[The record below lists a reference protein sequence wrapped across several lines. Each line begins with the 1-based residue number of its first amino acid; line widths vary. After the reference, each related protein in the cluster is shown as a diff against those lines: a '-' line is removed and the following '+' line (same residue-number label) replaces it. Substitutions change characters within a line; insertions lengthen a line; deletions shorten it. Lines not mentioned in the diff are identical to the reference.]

1 MPMIRDLEEH
11 VRLAPYTTLGLGG
24 PARWFLRVTTCEML
38 TDALQWA
45 RDAAVPLWV
54 LGGGS
59 NVIVP
64 DEGLD
69 GLVLKVEIPG
79 VTIESATAD
88 GTVLVHAGAGE
99 SWDALVSRLV
109 NEGLQGIEC
118 LSGIPGYVGATP
130 IQNVGAYGQDVA
142 DTIVSVQAL
151 DRSTLLPVELAA
163 AECGF
168 GYRTSRFKDGDRD
181 RFVITGVVFRLR
193 ASAPPAL
200 RYPELRRTVE
210 ATPHFRSLGPLDALG
225 AVRTAVIALR
235 RGKSMVIDPADP
247 NSRSVG
253 SFFMNPVLDDQA
265 AGRLRRRWDDSGGT
279 GDIPLFDAGP
289 GRTKVSAAWL
299 VEHAGFP
306 RGTRR
311 DGVGVSPNH
320 ALALVNLGGTSAALL
335 ELALEIRS
343 AVEARFGITLQR
355 EPVVLGE

>member
-1 MPMIRDLEEH
+1 MSIKQGLEER
-11 VRLAPYTTLGLGG
+11 VPLARHTTLGLGG
-24 PARWFLRVTTCEML
+24 PARWFQQVADSGML
-38 TDALQWA
+38 TDAIRWA
-45 RDAAVPLWV
+45 RDERVPLWV

-69 GLVLKVEIPG
+69 GLVAKMAISG
-79 VTIESATAD
+79 VVLEAEAPD

-99 SWDALVSRLV
+99 SWDSLVSSAV
-109 NEGLQGIEC
+109 EQGLQGIEC

-130 IQNVGAYGQDVA
+130 MQNVGAYGQEVS
-142 DTIVSVQAL
+142 DTIVSVQAI
-151 DRSTLLPVELAA
+151 DHSTLEPVEFAA

-168 GYRTSRFKDGDRD
+168 GYRTSRFKAEDRE

-193 ASAPPAL
+193 SNAEPAL
-200 RYPELRRTVE
+200 RYPELKRTVE
-210 ATPHFRSLGPLDALG
+210 ATPDYSSLSSAESLRR
-225 AVRTAVIALR
+225 VRGTVVALR

-247 NSRSVG
+247 DSRSVG

-265 AGRLRRRWDDSGGT
+265 VEELRRRWADFHGA
-279 GDIPLFDAGP
+279 GDIPMFDAGP

-306 RGTRR
+306 RGTRKG
-311 DGVGVSPNH
+311 GVGVSRNH
-320 ALALVNLGGTSAALL
+320 SLALVNYGGTSEELL
-335 ELALEIRS
+335 EFSREIQEG
-343 AVEARFGITLQR
+343 VKARFGVTLQR